1 MNLTSALR
9 ALLEHR
15 DLTRAEMTEVM
26 RILMS
31 GEATP
36 AQIGGLLI
44 GLAVK
49 GETVEEVTAAA
60 LVMRE
65 FAAKVEIPCAPL
77 VDIVGTGGDGACTF
91 NISTASCFVLAAAG
105 GKVAKHGSRSIS
117 SVTGSADL
125 LEAAGCRLDV
135 SFERIAQAV
144 CDLGVGFMFAPQ
156 HHSAMRH
163 VNASRRELGVRSMF
177 NVLGPLSNPAG
188 AKRQVIGVFS
198 ERWRRPLAEVL
209 LQLGSEHALV
219 IHADDGLDEFSIA
232 APTQVSELKDGV
244 ISDYS
249 VRPQDVGLESASLDS
264 LRVAS
269 PQESLVKV
277 QEALT
282 GQTGAA
288 RDIVAFNAGAAIYL
302 AGLAPSLKDGVAR
315 ALEIQN
321 GGAAWE
327 KLQTYAAFTQQST
340 AT

>member
-1 MNLTSALR
+1 MNLTAALR
-9 ALLEHR
+9 ALLERR
-15 DLTRAEMTEVM
+15 DLTHAEMTEVM
-26 RILMS
+26 RALMS

-60 LVMRE
+60 TVMRE

-77 VDIVGTGGDGACTF
+77 VDIVGTGGDGAHTF

-105 GKVAKHGSRSIS
+105 GKVAKHGSRSMS
-117 SVTGSADL
+117 SVSGSADL

-135 SFERIAQAV
+135 PFELIARAV
-144 CDLGVGFMFAPQ
+144 CELGVGFMFAPQ

-163 VNASRRELGVRSMF
+163 VSASRRELGVRTMF

-188 AKRQVIGVFS
+188 AKRQVIGVFN

-209 LQLGSEHALV
+209 RELGSEHALV

-244 ISDYS
+244 VTDYRL
-249 VRPQDVGLESASLDS
+249 RPEDVGLSSASLDS

-269 PQESLVKV
+269 PQESLFKV

-282 GQTGAA
+282 GQSGAA
-288 RDIVAFNAGAAIYL
+288 CDIVAMNAGAAIYL
-302 AGLAPSLKDGVAR
+302 AGLAASLAEGVAR
-315 ALEIQN
+315 ALAVQQS
-321 GGAAWE
+321 GAAWE
-327 KLQTYAAFTQQST
+327 RLQAYAALTQRS
-340 AT
+340 AP

>member
-1 MNLTSALR
+1 MNLTAALR
-9 ALLEHR
+9 ALLERR
-15 DLTRAEMTEVM
+15 DLTHSDMTEVM
-26 RILMS
+26 RALMS

-60 LVMRE
+60 TVMRE

-77 VDIVGTGGDGACTF
+77 VDIVGTGGDGAHTF

-105 GKVAKHGSRSIS
+105 GKVAKHGSRSMS
-117 SVTGSADL
+117 SVSGSADL

-135 SFERIAQAV
+135 PFETIARAV
-144 CDLGVGFMFAPQ
+144 CELGVGFMFAPQ

-163 VNASRRELGVRSMF
+163 VNASRRELGVRTMF

-209 LQLGSEHALV
+209 HELGSEHALV

-232 APTQVSELKDGV
+232 APTQVSELKNGV
-244 ISDYS
+244 VSDYS
-249 VRPQDVGLESASLDS
+249 VRPEDVGLATASLDS

-269 PQESLVKV
+269 PAESLVKV
-277 QEALT
+277 REALQ
-282 GQTGAA
+282 GSPGAA
-288 RDIVAFNAGAAIYL
+288 RDIVAMNAGAAIYL
-302 AGLAPSLKDGVAR
+302 AGLAPSLKSGVAR
-315 ALEIQN
+315 ALEIQTS
-321 GGAAWE
+321 GAAWD
-327 KLQTYAAFTQQST
+327 KLQAYAAYTQQVD
-340 AT
+340 A

>member
-9 ALLEHR
+9 ALLERR

-26 RILMS
+26 RALMS
-31 GEATP
+31 GEASP

-60 LVMRE
+60 MVMRE

-135 SFERIAQAV
+135 PFERIAQAV
-144 CDLGVGFMFAPQ
+144 CELGVGFMFAPQ

-244 ISDYS
+244 ISDYRL
-249 VRPQDVGLESASLDS
+249 RPEDVGLPTASLDS

-269 PQESLVKV
+269 PQESLLKV
-277 QEALT
+277 EEALT
-282 GQTGAA
+282 GQPGAA

-302 AGLAPSLKDGVAR
+302 AGLIPSLKDGVAR

-321 GGAAWE
+321 SGAAWK
-327 KLQTYAAFTQQST
+327 KLQAYAVFTQELQ
-340 AT
+340 A

>member
-9 ALLEHR
+9 ALLERR
-15 DLTRAEMTEVM
+15 DLSFEEMSGVM
-26 RILMS
+26 RTLMS

-60 LVMRE
+60 TVMRE
-65 FAAKVEIPCAPL
+65 FAARVDISCAPL
-77 VDIVGTGGDGACTF
+77 VDIVGTGGDGAHTF

-105 GKVAKHGSRSIS
+105 GKVAKHGSRSMS
-117 SVTGSADL
+117 SVSGSADV

-135 SFERIAQAV
+135 SFDLISRAV
-144 CDLGVGFMFAPQ
+144 CELGVGFMFAPQ

-163 VNASRRELGVRSMF
+163 VNASRRELGVRTMF

-209 LQLGSEHALV
+209 HELGSEHALV

-232 APTQVSELKDGV
+232 APTQISELKDGMV
-244 ISDYS
+244 SDYS
-249 VRPQDVGLESASLDS
+249 LRPEDVGLARASLDS

-269 PQESLVKV
+269 PQESLLKV
-277 QEALT
+277 RDALT
-282 GQTGAA
+282 GQPGAA
-288 RDIVAFNAGAAIYL
+288 RDIVAMNAGAAIYL
-302 AGLAPSLKDGVAR
+302 AGLAPDLPGGVAR
-315 ALEIQN
+315 ALEVQTS
-321 GGAAWE
+321 GAAWE
-327 KLQTYAAFTQQST
+327 RLQAYAALTQEN
-340 AT
+340 AA

>member
-1 MNLTSALR
+1 MNLTTALHTLIAR
-9 ALLEHR
+9 R
-15 DLTRAEMTEVM
+15 GLTGAEMSEVM
-26 RILMS
+26 RALMS
-31 GEATP
+31 GEATA

-60 LVMRE
+60 SVMRE

-105 GKVAKHGSRSIS
+105 GFVAKHGSRSIT
-117 SVTGSADL
+117 SVSGSADV

-135 SFERIAQAV
+135 PFERIARAV
-144 CDLGVGFMFAPQ
+144 CELGVGFMFAPQ

-163 VNASRRELGVRSMF
+163 VNASRRELGVRTMF

-188 AKRQVIGVFS
+188 AKRQVLGVFS

-219 IHADDGLDEFSIA
+219 IHAEDGLDEFSIA

-244 ISDYS
+244 ITDYS
-249 VRPQDVGLESASLDS
+249 LRPEDVGLVSASLDS

-269 PQESLVKV
+269 PQESLLKV
-277 QEALT
+277 REALSGT
-282 GQTGAA
+282 PGAA

-302 AGLAPSLKDGVAR
+302 AGLAPTLKDGVAR
-315 ALEIQN
+315 ALTIQTS
-321 GGAAWE
+321 GVAWD
-327 KLQTYAAFTQQST
+327 KLQAYAAFTQQE
-340 AT
+340 AE

>member
-9 ALLEHR
+9 ALLERR

-26 RILMS
+26 RTLMS

-65 FAAKVEIPCAPL
+65 FAAKVDIPCAPL

-117 SVTGSADL
+117 SVTGSADV

-135 SFERIAQAV
+135 PFERIAQAV

-232 APTQVSELKDGV
+232 TPTQVSELKDGV
-244 ISDYS
+244 ITDYRL
-249 VRPQDVGLESASLDS
+249 RPEDVGLFTASLDS

-269 PQESLVKV
+269 PQESLLKV
-277 QEALT
+277 EEALT
-282 GQTGAA
+282 GQPGAA

-315 ALEIQN
+315 ALDIQN
-321 GGAAWE
+321 SGAAWK
-327 KLQTYAAFTQQST
+327 KLQAYAAFTQQST
-340 AT
+340 VT

>member
-1 MNLTSALR
+1 MNLTAALR
-9 ALLEHR
+9 ALLERR
-15 DLTRAEMTEVM
+15 DLTHAEMSEVM
-26 RILMS
+26 RTLMS

-60 LVMRE
+60 TVMRE

-77 VDIVGTGGDGACTF
+77 VDIVGTGGDGAHTF

-105 GKVAKHGSRSIS
+105 GKVAKHGSRSMS
-117 SVTGSADL
+117 SVSGSADL

-135 SFERIAQAV
+135 PFALIARAV
-144 CDLGVGFMFAPQ
+144 CELGVGFMFAPQ

-163 VNASRRELGVRSMF
+163 VNASRRELGVRTMF

-209 LQLGSEHALV
+209 RELGSEHALV

-244 ISDYS
+244 VNDY
-249 VRPQDVGLESASLDS
+249 RICPEDVGLMTASLDS

-269 PQESLVKV
+269 PQESLLKV
-277 QEALT
+277 REALS
-282 GQTGAA
+282 GQPGAA
-288 RDIVAFNAGAAIYL
+288 RDIVAMNAGAAIYL
-302 AGLAPSLKDGVAR
+302 AGLAASLAEGVAR
-315 ALEIQN
+315 ALQVQQS
-321 GGAAWE
+321 GAAWAR
-327 KLQTYAAFTQQST
+327 LQTYAAMTQEV
-340 AT
+340 AG

>member
-9 ALLEHR
+9 ALLERR

-26 RILMS
+26 RALMS
-31 GEATP
+31 GEASP

-60 LVMRE
+60 MVMRE

-135 SFERIAQAV
+135 PFERIAQAV
-144 CDLGVGFMFAPQ
+144 CELGVGFMFAPQ

-244 ISDYS
+244 ITDYRL
-249 VRPQDVGLESASLDS
+249 RPEDVGLPTASLDS

-269 PQESLVKV
+269 PQESLLKV
-277 QEALT
+277 EEALT
-282 GQTGAA
+282 GQPGAA

-302 AGLAPSLKDGVAR
+302 AGLIPSLKDGVAR

-321 GGAAWE
+321 SGAAWK
-327 KLQTYAAFTQQST
+327 KLQAYAVFTQELQ
-340 AT
+340 A

>member
-1 MNLTSALR
+1 MNLTAALR
-9 ALLEHR
+9 ALLERR
-15 DLTRAEMTEVM
+15 DLTHSEMTEVM

-49 GETVEEVTAAA
+49 GETVEEVSAAA
-60 LVMRE
+60 AVMRE

-77 VDIVGTGGDGACTF
+77 VDIVGTGGDGAHTF

-105 GKVAKHGSRSIS
+105 GKVAKHGSRSMS
-117 SVTGSADL
+117 SVSGSADL
-125 LEAAGCRLDV
+125 LEAAGCRLDLP
-135 SFERIAQAV
+135 FERIAQAV
-144 CDLGVGFMFAPQ
+144 CELGVGFMFAPQ

-163 VNASRRELGVRSMF
+163 VNASRRELGVRTMF

-198 ERWRRPLAEVL
+198 ERWRRPLVEVL

-232 APTQVSELKDGV
+232 APTQVSELKNGV

-249 VRPQDVGLESASLDS
+249 LRPEDVGLTSASLDS

-269 PQESLVKV
+269 PQESLLKV
-277 QEALT
+277 QEALS
-282 GQTGAA
+282 GQPGAA

-302 AGLAPSLKDGVAR
+302 AGLAPTLKDGVAR
-315 ALEIQN
+315 ALEIQAS
-321 GGAAWE
+321 GAAWAT
-327 KLQTYAAFTQQST
+327 LQAYAAFTQET
-340 AT
+340 GA

>member
-1 MNLTSALR
+1 
-9 ALLEHR
+9 
-15 DLTRAEMTEVM
+15 M

-44 GLAVK
+44 GLALK
-49 GETVEEVTAAA
+49 GETVDEVTAAA

-65 FAAKVEIPCAPL
+65 FAAKVDIPCAPL

-135 SFERIAQAV
+135 PFERIAQAV

-188 AKRQVIGVFS
+188 AKRQVVGVFS

-244 ISDYS
+244 ITDY
-249 VRPQDVGLESASLDS
+249 RLHPEDVALPTASLDS

-269 PQESLVKV
+269 PQESLLKV
-277 QEALT
+277 EEALT
-282 GQTGAA
+282 GQPGAA

-302 AGLAPSLKDGVAR
+302 AGLTPSLKDGVAR

-321 GGAAWE
+321 SGAAWE
-327 KLQTYAAFTQQST
+327 KLHAYAVFTQQVDV
-340 AT
+340 